1 MKKLFT
7 LFVASMILTF
17 ISCERSAGI
26 DTPATVDDKS
36 SQSEETSPIKGVWRC
51 QLNGVQMTLD
61 YGDCDVKYTCYTE
74 LFDATAIYIW
84 TYTIKENEIKHE
96 FISLTKKNSSSVE
109 YYSPDK
115 MPKEAVL
122 KDDNKILYMG
132 NLYTRE

>member
-61 YGDCDVKYTCYTE
+61 YGDCDVKYTYYIE
-74 LFDATAIYIW
+74 LFDATAIYTG

-96 FISLTKKNSSSVE
+96 FISLTKKNSSKIE
-109 YYSPDK
+109 YYSPDQL
-115 MPKEAVL
+115 PKDAL
-122 KDDNKILYMG
+122 LQDTNTIIYMD
-132 NLYTRE
+132 YSYKRQ

>member
-74 LFDATAIYIW
+74 LFDATAIYIG

-96 FISLTKKNSSSVE
+96 FISLTKKNSSGVE

-122 KDDNKILYMG
+122 KDDNKILYMD

>member
-1 MKKLFT
+1 MKKLLT

-26 DTPATVDDKS
+26 DTSATVDDKS
-36 SQSEETSPIKGVWRC
+36 PQSEETSPIKGIWRC
-51 QLNGVQMTLD
+51 ELNGVLMTLD
-61 YGDCDVKYTCYTE
+61 YGDCDVKYTYYIE
-74 LFDATAIYIW
+74 LFDATAIY
-84 TYTIKENEIKHE
+84 TGSYTIKENEIKHE
-96 FISLTKKNSSSVE
+96 FISLTKKNSSGVE

-122 KDDNKILYMG
+122 KDDNKILYMD

>member
-7 LFVASMILTF
+7 LFVASMIRTF
-17 ISCERSAGI
+17 ISCERSDGI

-61 YGDCDVKYTCYTE
+61 YGDCDVKYMYYIE
-74 LFDATAIYIW
+74 LFDATAIYKG
-84 TYTIKENEIKHE
+84 TYIIKGNEIKHE
-96 FISLTKKNSSSVE
+96 FISLKKKNSSGVE

-122 KDDNKILYMG
+122 KDDNKILYMD

>member
-1 MKKLFT
+1 MKKLFA
-7 LFVASMILTF
+7 LFVAGMILTF
-17 ISCERSAGI
+17 ISCEHSVGT

-74 LFDATAIYIW
+74 LFAATAIYIG

-96 FISLTKKNSSSVE
+96 FISLTKKNSSGVE

-122 KDDNKILYMG
+122 KDENTILYMD